1 MLNYPLNMNVSLNGP
16 TLIYIDT
23 EGNPI
28 QLSLNNYQVQDVI
41 NDWNDQ
47 PDGDLE
53 EGMKPRMLNPPQ
65 GHVATYAPPKL
76 QESATSVG

>member
-1 MLNYPLNMNVSLNGP
+1 MPNYPLNMNVNLKGP

-28 QLSLNNYQVQDVI
+28 QLSLNNYQVQDII

-47 PDGDLE
+47 PADDLE
-53 EGMKPRMLNPPQ
+53 EGVKPNVLNPPQ
-65 GHVATYAPPKL
+65 GHVATYVP
-76 QESATSVG
+76 TSGV